1 MIEFKSFDV
10 YNTILTSIDDIGQ
23 EMQNNLNKKEFIAN
37 LHLGERLTVS
47 NSNLV
52 KSLITEG
59 CIFPA
64 VIWVNPN
71 SNNGFNAKP
80 GKTRLQLYQAFHKL
94 FDLPLVIVDPYR
106 TSESKN
112 LIRNAFPK
120 AKLTK
125 EDYQFILRYMP
136 KKDSHELIPIFNNIT
151 HELIPISNN
160 LTPITSK
167 DIYEIL
173 IQTYP
178 HREVYRKKYH
188 EAYTPGNPGLKI
200 YKNED
205 LIYKLGNIDPS
216 ISYHIKYSYEGWY
229 AFAEFMEIL
238 SHEEILDLKVK
249 I

>member
-80 GKTRLQLYQAFHKL
+80 GKTRLQLYQAFNKL

-125 EDYQFILRYMP
+125 EDYQFILKYIP
-136 KKDSHELIPIFNNIT
+136 KKNKHELIPIFNN
-151 HELIPISNN
+151 L
-160 LTPITSK
+160 TSK
-167 DIYEIL
+167 NITDNL
-173 IQTYP
+173 NQTYP

-188 EAYTPGNPGLKI
+188 EAHIPGNPGLKI

-238 SHEEILDLKVK
+238 SHEEILELKVK
-249 I
+249 

>member
-1 MIEFKSFDV
+1 
-10 YNTILTSIDDIGQ
+10 LTSIDDIGQ

-125 EDYQFILRYMP
+125 EDYQFILKYIP
-136 KKDSHELIPIFNNIT
+136 KKNKHELIPIFNN
-151 HELIPISNN
+151 L
-160 LTPITSK
+160 TSK
-167 DIYEIL
+167 NITDNL
-173 IQTYP
+173 NQTYP
-178 HREVYRKKYH
+178 HRKFYLEKYH
-188 EAYTPGNPGLKI
+188 EAHIPGNPGLKI
-200 YKNED
+200 YKDEK
-205 LIYKLGNIDPS
+205 LIYQLGNIEPS
-216 ISYHIKYSYEGWY
+216 ISHHIEYSYEGWY
-229 AFAEFMEIL
+229 AFAEFMGIL

-249 I
+249 

>member
-59 CIFPA
+59 CISPA
-64 VIWVNPN
+64 VIWINPT
-71 SNNGFNAKP
+71 SDDGFKIKP
-80 GKTRLQLYQAFHKL
+80 GRTRFQLYQAFHKL
-94 FDLPLVIVDPYR
+94 FDLPLIIVDPYR
-106 TSESKN
+106 TSESKY
-112 LIRNAFPK
+112 LICNTFPK

-125 EDYQFILRYMP
+125 EDYQFILKYIP
-136 KKDSHELIPIFNNIT
+136 KKNKHELIPIFNN
-151 HELIPISNN
+151 L
-160 LTPITSK
+160 TSK
-167 DIYEIL
+167 DITDNL
-173 IQTYP
+173 NRTYP

-188 EAYTPGNPGLKI
+188 EAHIPGNPGLKI
-200 YKNED
+200 YKDEK
-205 LIYKLGNIDPS
+205 LIYQLGNIEPS
-216 ISYHIKYSYEGWY
+216 ISYHIEYSYEGWY
-229 AFAEFMEIL
+229 AFAEFMGIL

-249 I
+249 